1 MAEYQKFKYLNIS
14 TDGHICTIQINNPK
28 ALNALNTKIF
38 HEFNRALT
46 MVENNKDNRVL
57 IITGVEKS
65 FVAGADIS
73 EMCNLN
79 EAEGKAFAELG
90 SEIFRRIELL
100 HIPVIASINGFTL
113 GGGCELA
120 LCCDIRI
127 ASENAKFGQPEVGLG
142 ITPGFSATQRLP
154 RLVGTGI
161 AKELI
166 YTGNII
172 DAEEAYRIGMVNKVT
187 TIETLSEETQKM
199 AQKIASQAPLAVQ
212 YAKKAINEGV
222 DTNIEAGIAIE
233 VELFAH
239 CFTTQDQKNG
249 MHAFLKREKITFE
262 GK

>member
-1 MAEYQKFKYLNIS
+1 MKEYQKFKYLKI
-14 TDGHICTIQINNPK
+14 TTKEHVCTIQINNPK
-28 ALNALNTKIF
+28 ALNALNSQIF

-46 MVENNKDNRVL
+46 IVENDRDNRVL

-65 FVAGADIS
+65 FVAGADIA

-79 EAEGKAFAELG
+79 ETEAKAFAELG

-100 HIPVIASINGFTL
+100 HIPVIASINGYAL

-127 ASENAKFGQPEVGLG
+127 ASENAKFALPEVGLG
-142 ITPGFSATQRLP
+142 IIPGFSATQRLP
-154 RLVGTGI
+154 RLVGTGK

-166 YTGNII
+166 YTGSMIS
-172 DAEEAYRIGMVNKVT
+172 AEEACSIGLVNKVT
-187 TIETLSEETQKM
+187 SLETLDETTQMM
-199 AQKIASQAPLAVQ
+199 AQKIASQAPIAVQ
-212 YAKKAINEGV
+212 YAKKAINEGH
-222 DTNIEAGIAIE
+222 DTDIEAGIAIE
-233 VELFAH
+233 VELFGH

-249 MHAFLKREKITFE
+249 MQAFLKREKITFE

>member
-1 MAEYQKFKYLNIS
+1 MTDFKKFKFLNLS
-14 TDGHICTIQINNPK
+14 NDGHICTIQINNPK
-28 ALNALNTKIF
+28 ALNALNSRIL

-46 MVENNKDNRVL
+46 VVENDKNNRVL
-57 IITGVEKS
+57 IITGVDKS

-73 EMCNLN
+73 EMVNLD
-79 EAEGKAFAELG
+79 ETAGKAFGEFG

-100 HIPVIASINGFTL
+100 HIPVIASINGFAL

-154 RLVGTGI
+154 RLVGLGK

-166 YTGNII
+166 YTASII
-172 DAEEAYRIGMVNKVT
+172 NADEALRIGLVNKVCT
-187 TIETLSEETQKM
+187 PETLEEETLKM
-199 AQKIASQAPLAVQ
+199 AQKIASQAPIAVQ
-212 YAKKAINEGV
+212 YAKKAINEGM
-222 DTNIEAGIAIE
+222 DTDIEAGIAIE
-233 VELFAH
+233 VELFGH
-239 CFTTQDQKNG
+239 CFTTEDQKNG
-249 MHAFLKREKITFE
+249 MQAFLKREKTTFE

>member
-1 MAEYQKFKYLNIS
+1 MEEYQKFKYLNIS
-14 TDGHICTIQINNPK
+14 SDNHICTIQINHPK

-38 HEFNRALT
+38 HEFNRAIT
-46 MVENNKDNRVL
+46 MVENNKNNRVL
-57 IITGVEKS
+57 IIAGIEKS

-79 EAEGKAFAELG
+79 EVEGKAFAELG
-90 SEIFRRIELL
+90 SEVFRRIELL
-100 HIPVIASINGFTL
+100 HIPVIASINGFAL

-142 ITPGFSATQRLP
+142 IIPGFSGTQRLP
-154 RLVGTGI
+154 RLVGTGK

-172 DAEEAYRIGMVNKVT
+172 NAEEALRIGLVNKVT
-187 TIETLSEETQKM
+187 SLETLDEQVQEM

-222 DTNIEAGIAIE
+222 DTDINAGIAIE
-233 VELFAH
+233 EDLFAH

-249 MHAFLKREKITFE
+249 MQAFLKREKITFE

>member
-1 MAEYQKFKYLNIS
+1 MTTYQKFKYLKIS
-14 TDGHICTIQINNPK
+14 SKEHICTIQINNPK
-28 ALNALNTKIF
+28 ALNALNSQIF

-46 MVENNKDNRVL
+46 VVENDKHNRVL

-65 FVAGADIS
+65 FVAGADIE

-79 EAEGKAFAELG
+79 ETEAKAFAELG

-100 HIPVIASINGFTL
+100 HIPVIASINGFAL

-127 ASENAKFGQPEVGLG
+127 ASENAQFALPEVGLG

-154 RLVGTGI
+154 RLVGTGK

-166 YTGNII
+166 YTGKMIN
-172 DAEEAYRIGMVNKVT
+172 AEEACNIGLVNKVT
-187 TIETLSEETQKM
+187 SLETLDEATQGM

-212 YAKKAINEGV
+212 YAKKAINEGH
-222 DTNIEAGIAIE
+222 DTDMEAGIAIE
-233 VELFAH
+233 VNLFAH
-239 CFTTQDQKNG
+239 CFTTKDQKNG
-249 MHAFLKREKITFE
+249 MQAFLERKKITFE

>member
-28 ALNALNTKIF
+28 ALNDLNTKIF

-142 ITPGFSATQRLP
+142 IIPGFSATQRLP
-154 RLVGTGI
+154 RLVGTGK

-172 DAEEAYRIGMVNKVT
+172 DAEEACRIGLVNKVT
-187 TIETLSEETQKM
+187 TLETLGEETQKM

-212 YAKKAINEGV
+212 YAKKAINEGF
-222 DTNIEAGIAIE
+222 DTNIESGIAIE

-249 MHAFLKREKITFE
+249 MQAFLKREKIIFE

>member
-249 MHAFLKREKITFE
+249 MHAFLKERK
-262 GK
+262 